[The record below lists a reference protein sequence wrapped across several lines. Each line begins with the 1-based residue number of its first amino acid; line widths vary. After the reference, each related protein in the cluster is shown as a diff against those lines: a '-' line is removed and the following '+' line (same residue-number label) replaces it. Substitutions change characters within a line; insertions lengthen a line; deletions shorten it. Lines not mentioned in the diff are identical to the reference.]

1 MKAVG
6 HSSLVVAALVSL
18 FVVWS
23 LKPDSAGLAA
33 LASVWLLL
41 PYAALAVIV
50 ETRSAVATV
59 ASVATTLLVV
69 AGGLLFLIMV
79 VFVNPDPQSGIA
91 ILLTPVYQ
99 GIATLVLL
107 LVTGWLFDANARL
120 RAGRGVS
127 EDESYADDRET

>member
-23 LKPDSAGLAA
+23 LQPDGAGLAA
-33 LASVWLLL
+33 LVSLWLLL

-50 ETRSAVATV
+50 ETRSAGATL

-69 AGGLLFLIMV
+69 VGGLLFLIMV
-79 VFVNPDPQSGIA
+79 VFLNPDPQSGIA
-91 ILLTPVYQ
+91 ILLMPVYQ

-107 LVTGWLFDANARL
+107 PVTGWLFDANTPPGAR
-120 RAGRGVS
+120 RGVS
-127 EDESYADDRET
+127 EDESYVDNRET

>member
-23 LKPDSAGLAA
+23 LQPDGTGVAA
-33 LASVWLLL
+33 LASLWLLL

-50 ETRSAVATV
+50 ETRSAAATV
-59 ASVATTLLVV
+59 AGVATTLLVV

-79 VFVNPDPQSGIA
+79 VFVRPDPQSGIA
-91 ILLTPVYQ
+91 VLLTPVYQ
-99 GIATLVLL
+99 GMATLVLL
-107 LVTGWLFDANARL
+107 PVTGWLFDANTRRRAR
-120 RAGRGVS
+120 RGVS
-127 EDESYADDRET
+127 EGESYVDNRET